1 MSGSRAGGCQPAGR
15 RQHVGP
21 GEHRDHEAHDKYP
34 APQRAVI
41 RPVILGRM
49 RSGTDASVTEYRAYF
64 HAGPD
69 FPLRFPA
76 LIIRR

>member
-1 MSGSRAGGCQPAGR
+1 MPGGCAGGRQPAGR
-15 RQHVGP
+15 SQHVGP
-21 GEHRDHEAHDKYP
+21 GEHRDHEAHDEHP

-41 RPVILGRM
+41 GVILRRM
-49 RSGTDASVTEYRAYF
+49 HSGADAPVTEYRAYF

-69 FPLRFPA
+69 FPLTFPA